1 MSKVIL
7 GLVAAVLVTI
17 VAAQLAYN
25 ANPNSHGQPGNQAWA
40 QNQME
45 FVAWNNERWTSWI
58 RGDKFE
64 QLPQNSAKWS
74 RHSNTSL
81 AFIDWEGEA
90 WQAKIDDDEFL
101 LAHRGD
107 WNGTIERASA
117 IHYRDWTGNNQ
128 LRTVAQLRR

>member
-7 GLVAAVLVTI
+7 SIVAAIAATI
-17 VAAQLAYN
+17 VAAQMAYN
-25 ANPNSHGQPGNQAWA
+25 ANPYTRSAPGNQAWA

-45 FVAWNNERWTSWI
+45 FVAWNNERWTTWI
-58 RGDKFE
+58 VADKFE
-64 QLPQNSAKWS
+64 QSPENSKKWS
-74 RHSNTSL
+74 RHSNISV

-90 WQAKIDDDEFL
+90 WQAKIDNDAFL